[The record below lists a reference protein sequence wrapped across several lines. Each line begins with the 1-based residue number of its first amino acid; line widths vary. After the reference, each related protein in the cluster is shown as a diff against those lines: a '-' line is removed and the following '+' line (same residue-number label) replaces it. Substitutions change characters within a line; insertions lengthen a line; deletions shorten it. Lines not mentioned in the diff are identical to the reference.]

1 MASLSQMLHN
11 LADQVAVQLRQ
22 KKLSP
27 HILLYHHIMSTM
39 IQTAAG
45 LGLAEMPIRADDVM
59 QLLSHVAQVK
69 GMKAAVAH
77 SGRGALLTGASAFVG
92 GMLGGPPGIAVGGAL
107 GGLVGWMTSGQFK
120 SVPQILVE
128 LPAVERQKLCTE
140 AMAVVKNLNWTDA
153 AQLIALVMANSTLTE
168 KVPLI
173 NSVECS
179 AVIVLSIW

>member
-39 IQTAAG
+39 IQTAA
-45 LGLAEMPIRADDVM
+45 
-59 QLLSHVAQVK
+59 
-69 GMKAAVAH
+69 
-77 SGRGALLTGASAFVG
+77 
-92 GMLGGPPGIAVGGAL
+92 GGAL

-168 KVPLI
+168 KVI
-173 NSVECS
+173 G
-179 AVIVLSIW
+179 VLTTYLKNELQAQIKYGE

>member
-1 MASLSQMLHN
+1 
-11 LADQVAVQLRQ
+11 
-22 KKLSP
+22 
-27 HILLYHHIMSTM
+27 
-39 IQTAAG
+39 
-45 LGLAEMPIRADDVM
+45 MPIRADDVM

-168 KVPLI
+168 KVI
-173 NSVECS
+173 G
-179 AVIVLSIW
+179 VLTTYLKNELQAQIKYGE